1 MLERLKHALI
11 ENDHPIG
18 VKKHSFWKLPPPD
31 FTYGLPVKPDPEGV
45 SISKL
50 KKLKKIK
57 KKMFFL
63 K

>member
-50 KKLKKIK
+50 KN
-57 KKMFFL
+57 
-63 K
+63 